1 MPNIRCNDV
10 SDIGHTDLVPIYHQK
25 QSLLLCAVHAI
36 NNVLQFEAVNK
47 QSMDA
52 ICSRLTPAR
61 FANPHRNI
69 FGLGNFDVNVLILA
83 LQDHDYDVVWFNRQK
98 SMTEHNLNWDRITGF
113 ILNTRRKFLAPIPV
127 TSRHWIAFR
136 GFPSAEGGD
145 ILYYDLDSK
154 LPSPLLVARSHAEF
168 ATYIEERLNWSP
180 SSQLLIVAPRDVV
193 SDRTW
198 TLTKTG

>member
-1 MPNIRCNDV
+1 
-10 SDIGHTDLVPIYHQK
+10 
-25 QSLLLCAVHAI
+25 
-36 NNVLQFEAVNK
+36 
-47 QSMDA
+47 MDE
-52 ICSRLTPAR
+52 ICSRLTPTW

-98 SMTEHNLNWDRITGF
+98 SMTEHNLNWDLITGF
-113 ILNTRRKFLAPIPV
+113 ILNTRRKFLAPIPL

-154 LPSPLLVARSHAEF
+154 LPSPLLVAKSHAEF
-168 ATYIEERLNWSP
+168 ATYIEKRLNWSP